1 MNQEQSAAPGFK
13 PIRRRIAFAVVL
25 VVCVFGMSLL
35 AIQWWRTGRYL
46 ESTDDAYVGGD
57 VTAIT
62 PRVAGYVARV
72 LVGDNTF
79 VHAGQPLLE
88 LDAADFQAR
97 VDSAEAAVAAA
108 DATVSR
114 VVEQQAL
121 DRANTE
127 AAQADLAVVQAAA
140 RFALTEAQRYA
151 HLASTE
157 AGTDQDAQRRHA
169 ELEQA
174 DARERAAAA
183 IVTAR
188 MRQLSVTGAR
198 LAEARAQLEESRAA
212 FRAAQLNRGYTT
224 LYSPIDGYIGNRSAR
239 PGTFVPAGTQLM
251 SIVPAHGLW
260 VDANFKED
268 QIKRLRAG
276 QPVRIKADVDS
287 GFYFDGR
294 VASLA
299 PATGAVFS
307 IIPAQNATGNFTRIV
322 QRVPVRIELDPLG
335 AKLGVLRAGLSATV
349 TVDTRQDGS

>member
-1 MNQEQSAAPGFK
+1 MTEEPPESTPV
-13 PIRRRIAFAVVL
+13 RRRAAIVIVL
-25 VVCVFGMSLL
+25 FVGVIGFTLL
-35 AIQWWRTGRYL
+35 GFHWWRSERLL

-62 PRVAGYVARV
+62 PRVAGYVTRV
-72 LVGDNTF
+72 FVGDNSF
-79 VHAGQPLLE
+79 VHAGQPLVA

-97 VDSAEAAVAAA
+97 VDSAAAAVGAAN
-108 DATVSR
+108 ATVSR
-114 VVEQQAL
+114 VIEQQAL
-121 DRANTE
+121 DHANVE
-127 AAQADLAVVQAAA
+127 AARADLAVVQAAA
-140 RFALTEAQRYA
+140 RFAAAEAQRYA
-151 HLASTE
+151 RLARTE
-157 AGTDQDAQRRHA
+157 AGTDQDAQRRNA

-188 MRQLSVTGAR
+188 TRQLSVTGAR
-198 LAEARAQLEESRAA
+198 LAEAKAELAESRAA
-212 FRAAQLNRGYTT
+212 LRAAQLNRGYTT
-224 LYSPIDGYIGNRSAR
+224 VYSPIDGYIGNRSAR

-268 QIKRLRAG
+268 QIKRLRTG

-287 GFYFDGR
+287 GLYFEGR

-299 PATGAVFS
+299 PATGSVFS

-322 QRVPVRIELDPLG
+322 QRVPVRIELDPRS
-335 AKLGVLRAGLSATV
+335 ANLGVLRAGLSATV

>member
-1 MNQEQSAAPGFK
+1 MTAMRSRTALL
-13 PIRRRIAFAVVL
+13 IVL
-25 VVCVFGMSLL
+25 LLGVIGIFLFGLR
-35 AIQWWRTGRYL
+35 WWRSDRYL

-57 VTAIT
+57 VTSIT
-62 PRVAGYVARV
+62 PRVAGYVTRV

-79 VHAGQPLLE
+79 VHSGQPLLE

-97 VDSAEAAVAAA
+97 VDSAEAGVAAA

-114 VVEQQAL
+114 VFEQQAL
-121 DRANTE
+121 DRANVE
-127 AAQADLAVVQAAA
+127 AAQADLAVAQAAA
-140 RFALTEAQRYA
+140 RFSGIEAQRYA
-151 HLASTE
+151 HLARTQ
-157 AGTDQDAQRRHA
+157 AGTDQDAERRSA

-174 DARERAAAA
+174 QARERAAAA

-188 MRQLSVTGAR
+188 TRQLSVTGAG
-198 LAEARAQLEESRAA
+198 LAEARAQLTESWAA
-212 FRAAQLNRGYTT
+212 LQAARLNRGYTT

-239 PGTFVPAGTQLM
+239 PGTFVPAGTQLL

-268 QIKRLRAG
+268 QIKRMRVG

-287 GFYFDGR
+287 GLSMAGR

-299 PATGAVFS
+299 PATGSVFS

-322 QRVPVRIELDPLG
+322 QRVPVRIELDPHSATLG
-335 AKLGVLRAGLSATV
+335 ALRAGLSATV
-349 TVDTRQDGS
+349 TVDTRQGGS

>member
-1 MNQEQSAAPGFK
+1 MTKESSDSGPF
-13 PIRRRIAFAVVL
+13 RRRPAILIVL
-25 VVCVFGMSLL
+25 ISGVIGISLL
-35 AIQWWRTGRYL
+35 GLQWWRSDRYL

-62 PRVAGYVARV
+62 PRVPGYVTRI

-97 VDSAEAAVAAA
+97 VDSADAVVAAA
-108 DATVSR
+108 EATVSR
-114 VVEQQAL
+114 ILEQQTL
-121 DRANTE
+121 DHANVE
-127 AAQADLAVVQAAA
+127 AAQADLEVSQAAA
-140 RFALTEAQRYA
+140 RFAATEEQRYA
-151 HLASTE
+151 RLARTE
-157 AGTDQDAQRRHA
+157 AGTDQDAQRRNA

-188 MRQLSVTGAR
+188 TRQLSVTGAR
-198 LAEARAQLEESRAA
+198 LAEARAQLKESRAA
-212 FRAAQLNRGYTT
+212 LRAAQLNRGYTT

-239 PGTFVPAGTQLM
+239 PGTFVAAGTQLM

-260 VDANFKED
+260 VEANFKED

-287 GFYFDGR
+287 GVYFDGR

-299 PATGAVFS
+299 PATGSVFS

-322 QRVPVRIELDPLG
+322 QRVPVRIELDPLSSTLG
-335 AKLGVLRAGLSATV
+335 ALRAGLSATV
-349 TVDTRQDGS
+349 TVDTRRGGS

>member
-1 MNQEQSAAPGFK
+1 MTEELPESRPV
-13 PIRRRIAFAVVL
+13 RRRAAILIVL
-25 VVCVFGMSLL
+25 IVGVIGISLL
-35 AIQWWRTGRYL
+35 GFHWWRSERYL

-57 VTAIT
+57 VTAIS
-62 PRVAGYVARV
+62 PRVAGYVNRV

-97 VDSAEAAVAAA
+97 VDSADAAVGAA

-121 DRANTE
+121 DHANVE
-127 AAQADLAVVQAAA
+127 AARADLAVAQAAA
-140 RFALTEAQRYA
+140 RFAATEAQRYA
-151 HLASTE
+151 RLARTE
-157 AGTDQDAQRRHA
+157 AGTDQDAQRRNA

-188 MRQLSVTGAR
+188 TRQLSVTGAR
-198 LAEARAQLEESRAA
+198 LAEAKAELEESRAA
-212 FRAAQLNRGYTT
+212 LRAAQLNRGYTT

-268 QIKRLRAG
+268 QIKRLHAG

-287 GFYFDGR
+287 GLYFDGR
-294 VASLA
+294 VTSLA
-299 PATGAVFS
+299 PATGSVFS

-322 QRVPVRIELDPLG
+322 QRVPVRIELDPRSANLG
-335 AKLGVLRAGLSATV
+335 V

>member
-1 MNQEQSAAPGFK
+1 MTQESPDSRPF
-13 PIRRRIAFAVVL
+13 RRRAAILIVL
-25 VVCVFGMSLL
+25 ISGVIGISILGF
-35 AIQWWRTGRYL
+35 QWWRSGRYL

-62 PRVAGYVARV
+62 PRVAGYVTRV

-79 VHAGQPLLE
+79 VHAGQSLLE

-97 VDSAEAAVAAA
+97 VDSAEAVVAAA

-114 VVEQQAL
+114 VFEQQAL
-121 DRANTE
+121 DHANVE
-127 AAQADLAVVQAAA
+127 AAQADLAVAQAAA
-140 RFALTEAQRYA
+140 RFAVTEAQRYSR
-151 HLASTE
+151 LASTE
-157 AGTDQDAQRRHA
+157 AGTDQDAQRHNV

-174 DARERAAAA
+174 QARERAAAA

-188 MRQLSVTGAR
+188 TRQLSVTGAR
-198 LAEARAQLEESRAA
+198 FAEARAQLNESRAA
-212 FRAAQLNRGYTT
+212 LHAAQLNRGYTT

-268 QIKRLRAG
+268 QIRHLRVG

-287 GFYFDGR
+287 GLSIAGR

-299 PATGAVFS
+299 PATGSVFS

-322 QRVPVRIELDPLG
+322 QRVPVRIELEPLSSTLG
-335 AKLGVLRAGLSATV
+335 ALRAGLSVTV
-349 TVDTRQDGS
+349 TVDAREGGS